1 MARLCLFLAVP
12 GLLALGGWLY
22 AREWAPGREAFPT
35 QGVSVSSDNGP
46 IDWGTLAAQGADFAY
61 IRASSGG
68 RFRAPAFAANSAG
81 ARGGGVRDGDPE
93 RAWGGERGSERV
105 NIRGGRGQK
114 N

>member
-68 RFRAPAFAANSAG
+68 RFRDPAFEAK
-81 ARGGGVRDGDPE
+81 GGG
-93 RAWGGERGSERV
+93 GGGGGGRHGAALEFNLCARGSEKGAR
-105 NIRGGRGQK
+105 
-114 N
+114 